1 MAKITFN
8 KRNKFNY
15 SATEKKKFPFVY
27 LMLLLP
33 VAHIIVMYFWV
44 NISSI
49 TLSFTAY
56 ATGKF
61 TLGNFKGV
69 FNALSSGLDSVGLNP
84 WLSIKNSLF
93 IWFIGSICV
102 PIVCWLTTYMLTK
115 HTLGPR
121 FFRVIY
127 SIPGLVGGVVFSSV
141 MKSIYSYNGLLVSL
155 FNSLGINL
163 PTEVYEQGLLG
174 NETTAFATIMI
185 QSAIMGISGG
195 GMVLAGAF
203 MRIPEEVFES
213 AKIEGC
219 GLFRETFQLA
229 IPCTWPTIST
239 LMVFSLCGILTSD
252 LNFYMYSNGSGN
264 YGMTSVGFYLYKYQV
279 FFSEG
284 GAQHAYGYLSAFG
297 VCITLV
303 TIPFVLFG
311 KWILNRF
318 WQDVEF

>member
-1 MAKITFN
+1 MANLNIN
-8 KRNKFNY
+8 KKVKFHY
-15 SATEKKKFPFVY
+15 SETEKRKFPFVY

-33 VAHIIVMYFWV
+33 VAHIIIMYFWV
-44 NISSI
+44 NLSAI
-49 TLSFTAY
+49 TLSFTGY
-56 ATGKF
+56 DSGSF
-61 TLGNFKGV
+61 TLDNYTSV
-69 FNALSSGLDSVGLNP
+69 FNALNNGLDSVGLNP
-84 WLSIKNSLF
+84 IISIKNSLL
-93 IWFIGSICV
+93 IWFVGHVIV
-102 PIVCWLTTYMLTK
+102 PIICWLTTYMLTK
-115 HTLGPR
+115 HTVGSR
-121 FFRVIY
+121 VFRVIY
-127 SIPGLVGGVVFSSV
+127 SIPGIVGGVVFASV
-141 MKSIYSYNGLLVSL
+141 MKSIYSYNGLVVSL
-155 FNSLGINL
+155 FDSLGIKL
-163 PTEVYEQGLLG
+163 PIQAYEQGLLG
-174 NETTAFATIMI
+174 NEKTAFATIMI
-185 QSAIMGISGG
+185 QSAVMGLSGG

-213 AKIEGC
+213 AKLEGC

-239 LMVFSLCGILTSD
+239 LMVFSLCGVLTSD

-297 VCITLV
+297 MCITII

-311 KWILNRF
+311 KWVLNRF